1 METTKKKV
9 EEITVYTVLSVI
21 IGKIFKFVLH
31 MSWVFIRMTVYWI
44 VRLLYKILSLEEI
57 DEERGIHRVYKTN
70 TEVVEVI
77 DELNHTFN
85 FQRSPEFKD
94 LFDDYK
100 DKLKTIRILWDHDK
114 DNLKFDIEEQIEEIN
129 DDIAKLIV
137 IAEQEAHRRGCESA
151 QKFKTENGMYS
162 FGSYMYN
169 EELRGYNNVKNE
181 IK

>member
-1 METTKKKV
+1 M
-9 EEITVYTVLSVI
+9 
-21 IGKIFKFVLH
+21 
-31 MSWVFIRMTVYWI
+31 
-44 VRLLYKILSLEEI
+44 YKILFLEEI

-85 FQRSPEFKD
+85 FQRSPEFRD

-100 DKLKTIRILWDHDK
+100 NKLQTIRILWDHDK
-114 DNLKFDIEEQIEEIN
+114 KRLNFNIEEQIEDIN

>member
-1 METTKKKV
+1 MK
-9 EEITVYTVLSVI
+9 EEKRSIYNILGDLI
-21 IGKIFKFVLH
+21 IAIFKFALH

-44 VRLLYKILSLEEI
+44 VRLLYKILFLEEI

-85 FQRSPEFKD
+85 FQRSPEFRN

-100 DKLKTIRILWDHDK
+100 DKLQTIRILWDHDK
-114 DNLKFDIEEQIEEIN
+114 KRLNFNIEEQIEDIN